1 MNLSLLSLLITLSL
15 GMPKTPNFYPSYI
28 AAKEASKN
36 AKKDMLIFFSKSSC
50 AACDEGWSAF
60 EKDPLAPKL
69 FISTIVDAEDF
80 DGMVILDKY
89 QLNKAP
95 SWVILTYDGKVLDKW
110 EGGWRDSSGKT
121 SLLSKEDSKKPV
133 AQETAKTAVA
143 PTASAPVTTAATQT
157 TNPVTTT
164 TATPVTPSPT
174 RVETPVKATPPP
186 AAMMPAESTSG
197 NFVLQAGYF
206 GSETNAQKLV
216 DELKVKGFVNY
227 SIKSTIQNGTT
238 FFRVISKPFSSE
250 ADANKEIQSLA
261 GSGVKAT
268 MKNKSEL

>member
-1 MNLSLLSLLITLSL
+1 MNLSLLSLLILLNL
-15 GMPKTPNFYPSYI
+15 GAPKTPNFYPSYI

-50 AACDEGWSAF
+50 AVCDEGWSTF

-69 FISTIVDAEDF
+69 YISTIVDTEDF

-89 QLNKAP
+89 QLNRAP

-121 SLLSKEDSKKPV
+121 SLLSKEETKKPV
-133 AQETAKTAVA
+133 QPEATKPVVATTTTTTSVSTPIVKTEMAATPAPVA
-143 PTASAPVTTAATQT
+143 PTSSPKVETAVKPT
-157 TNPVTTT
+157 PPPTT
-164 TATPVTPSPT
+164 TATTEV
-174 RVETPVKATPPP
+174 A
-186 AAMMPAESTSG
+186 SG

-206 GSETNAQKLV
+206 GSEANAQKLV
-216 DELKVKGFVNY
+216 DDLKGKGYVNY
-227 SIKSTIQNGTT
+227 SIKSTVQNGTT
-238 FFRVISKPFSSE
+238 FYRVISKPFNSE
-250 ADANKEIQSLA
+250 SEANKEIQLLA
-261 GSGVKAT
+261 GAGVKAA